1 MDGNDEHALGT
12 LLRRWRERALLT
24 QEQLAEKA
32 GLNVRTI
39 RRLERGDP
47 HRPRTASLRLLSE
60 ALDLNTAE
68 HTLLTATHTVQ
79 SPAAARER
87 PPFGTPDFYS
97 APGACGP
104 RPPTIPPCATPPHT
118 TPPHTTP
125 PHADPPHAGPPHAGP
140 PHADPPPATLFLAAL
155 PLAVRDAAARLRS
168 AWDAGH
174 VRDGGHRRC
183 PGPFNRSPGNAAP

>member
-1 MDGNDEHALGT
+1 MDGNDEHTLGT

-32 GLNVRTI
+32 GLSVRTI

-68 HTLLTATHTVQ
+68 HTLLTATPTVR
-79 SPAAARER
+79 SPSAARER
-87 PPFGTPDFYS
+87 PPSGPPDTPSTPDFYS

-104 RPPTIPPCATPPHT
+104 RPPTTPPPHATPPHA
-118 TPPHTTP
+118 TPP
-125 PHADPPHAGPPHAGP
+125 DAG
-140 PHADPPPATLFLAAL
+140 PPPATLSLAAL
-155 PLAVRDAAARLRS
+155 PLTVRDAAARLRS

-174 VRDGGHRRC
+174 VRRGGDGRC
-183 PGPFNRSPGNAAP
+183 SGPFSRPPWWNAAP

>member
-1 MDGNDEHALGT
+1 MNGNDEHTLGT

-79 SPAAARER
+79 SPTAARER
-87 PPFGTPDFYS
+87 PPFGPPDFYS
-97 APGACGP
+97 TPGACGP
-104 RPPTIPPCATPPHT
+104 RPPTTPPFAT
-118 TPPHTTP
+118 QPHTTP
-125 PHADPPHAGPPHAGP
+125 PHAG
-140 PHADPPPATLFLAAL
+140 PPPATLSLAAL

-168 AWDAGH
+168 FWDAGH
-174 VRDGGHRRC
+174 VRNGGHRRC

>member
-1 MDGNDEHALGT
+1 MGGNDEHTLGT

-32 GLNVRTI
+32 GLSVRTI

-79 SPAAARER
+79 SPTAARER
-87 PPFGTPDFYS
+87 PPFGPPDFYS
-97 APGACGP
+97 PPGACGP
-104 RPPTIPPCATPPHT
+104 RPPTIPPFATPPHA
-118 TPPHTTP
+118 TP
-125 PHADPPHAGPPHAGP
+125 PHATPPHAGPPHAGP
-140 PHADPPPATLFLAAL
+140 PPATLSLATLPLAAL

-168 AWDAGH
+168 VWDAGH

-183 PGPFNRSPGNAAP
+183 PGPFSRSPGNAAP

>member
-1 MDGNDEHALGT
+1 MDGNDEHTLGT

-32 GLNVRTI
+32 GLSVRTI

-68 HTLLTATHTVQ
+68 HTLFTATHTVQ

-87 PPFGTPDFYS
+87 PPFGPPDFYS

-104 RPPTIPPCATPPHT
+104 RPPTIPPFATPPHT
-118 TPPHTTP
+118 T
-125 PHADPPHAGPPHAGP
+125 PPHAGPPHAGP
-140 PHADPPPATLFLAAL
+140 PPATLSLAAL
-155 PLAVRDAAARLRS
+155 SLAVRDAAARLRS
-168 AWDAGH
+168 AWDADH